1 MTQRTDPR
9 ARNMSLGIGDPRKWA
24 NSAGLDL
31 GLPPD
36 FSPNKQS
43 TTPHPAVLDN
53 VSQKGH
59 GEEMVGDVPRVE
71 QQPSVRAPPL
81 RRGQGDL
88 AVLHHLVHPVHA
100 AHHAHRFCRVRL
112 LHHLPQ
118 ADITGRK
125 ALATLPTAICTARVH
140 LHLPGWGG
148 ASCRPSPTPAQSLTD
163 SLPTGRRL
171 TVNCPGSSKSPT
183 QQAAQQPRL
192 RASWRGNR
200 ARTPAFSRW
209 QAGAG
214 CADLRK
220 SVAGE
225 KL

>member
-100 AHHAHRFCRVRL
+100 AHHAHRLCRVRL

-163 SLPTGRRL
+163 SLPTGGSPLTAREAASPRHSRRPSSPASGP
-171 TVNCPGSSKSPT
+171 PGP
-183 QQAAQQPRL
+183 
-192 RASWRGNR
+192 GNR
-200 ARTPAFSRW
+200 ARTPAFSCW
-209 QAGAG
+209 QADTG